1 MAVAVQPYLGAEK
14 EGVLG
19 FGKGMVKGVVG
30 VAIKVRVTLQVRFD
44 PCVSNAGCLLGVGGE
59 GGGGE

>member
-1 MAVAVQPYLGAEK
+1 MPLPSQPYLGAEK

-30 VAIKVRVTLQVRFD
+30 VAVKVR
-44 PCVSNAGCLLGVGGE
+44 
-59 GGGGE
+59 

>member
-1 MAVAVQPYLGAEK
+1 MPTITPLPPLYDCGMIQPYLGAEK

-30 VAIKVRVTLQVRFD
+30 VAVKVRNIFLLVL
-44 PCVSNAGCLLGVGGE
+44 NAHLKLR
-59 GGGGE
+59 